1 MNFNSRNRTNRIMV
15 WVSDEEK
22 TLLETKADYYC
33 YKSFAAYIRDAA
45 IYEKVTKVDLKNSDR
60 ICDAYADYA
69 KEIKKIT
76 REIRNF
82 IKYATNLDDLTTQTI
97 RSLMLNIINNQKE
110 MLKLVNDK
118 LDFDVWQEINREKQM
133 EEQ

>member
-1 MNFNSRNRTNRIMV
+1 MKFDSKNRTNRIMV

-22 TLLETKADYYC
+22 TLLETKAEYYS

-45 IYEKVTKVDLKNSDR
+45 IYEKVTKVDLKNSDK
-60 ICDAYADYA
+60 ICDAYSQYA

-76 REIRNF
+76 KELKNLIRYN
-82 IKYATNLDDLTTQTI
+82 TSLDDMPMQTI
-97 RSLMLNIINNQKE
+97 KLLMLNVTKNQKE
-110 MLKLVNDK
+110 MYKLVNDK
-118 LDFDVWQEINREKQM
+118 LDFYVWQEINREEQM

>member
-1 MNFNSRNRTNRIMV
+1 MKFNSKNRTNRIMV

-22 TLLETKADYYC
+22 TLLETKAEYYS
-33 YKSFAAYIRDAA
+33 YKSFAAYIRDAC
-45 IYEKVTKVDLKNSDR
+45 IYEKVTKVDIKNADR
-60 ICDAYADYA
+60 ICDAYADYT

-76 REIRNF
+76 REIRNL
-82 IKYATNLDDLTTQTI
+82 IKYANLLDDLTIQTM
-97 RSLMLNIINNQKE
+97 RTLMLDVINNQKK
-110 MLKLVNDK
+110 MLKLIDEK

>member
-1 MNFNSRNRTNRIMV
+1 MKFNSKNRTNRIMV

-45 IYEKVTKVDLKNSDR
+45 IYEKVTKVDVKNSDK
-60 ICDAYADYA
+60 ICDAYSSYA

-76 REIRNF
+76 REIRNL
-82 IKYATNLDDLTTQTI
+82 IKYNTNLNDLTIQDLK
-97 RSLMLNIINNQKE
+97 SLMLNVINNQKE
-110 MLKLVNDK
+110 MLKLVTDK

>member
-1 MNFNSRNRTNRIMV
+1 MKFNSKNRTNRIMV

-45 IYEKVTKVDLKNSDR
+45 IYEKVTKVDMKNSDR
-60 ICDAYADYA
+60 ICDAYADYT

-76 REIRNF
+76 RELRNL
-82 IKYATNLDDLTTQTI
+82 IKYATSLDDVSI
-97 RSLMLNIINNQKE
+97 KAVKSLMFNVINNQKD
-110 MLKLVNDK
+110 MLKLIDEK

-133 EEQ
+133 EEE